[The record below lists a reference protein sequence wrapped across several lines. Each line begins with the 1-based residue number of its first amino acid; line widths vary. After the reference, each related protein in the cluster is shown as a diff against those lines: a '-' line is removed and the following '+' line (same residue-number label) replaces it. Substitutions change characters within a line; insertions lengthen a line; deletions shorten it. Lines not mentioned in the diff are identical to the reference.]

1 MASAK
6 LAYRLEQG
14 TFRDN
19 QAQRLGQ
26 QAAAQSNSLVDQVRA
41 LNNHVYVPLRTDQTL
56 AVSAAYATL
65 LEGNINTI
73 LARGNLLIT
82 FTASAVHITN
92 VATIYF
98 QIVVDGVVQ
107 KGSYATYQVVP
118 TALNVSMMI
127 LVPVV
132 RGQHTVKL
140 QWKTDNNSARI
151 NAKTI
156 VEEHA
161 HLLVQEAA

>member
-1 MASAK
+1 MASTK
-6 LAYRLEQG
+6 LAYRLEPSSFAG
-14 TFRDN
+14 N

-26 QAAAQSNSLVDQVRA
+26 QAAAQSNSLVDLARA
-41 LNNHVYVPLRTDQTL
+41 LNNHQYVPLATDQTL

-65 LEGNINTI
+65 LEANINTI

-92 VATIYF
+92 IATIYF
-98 QIVVDGVVQ
+98 QVVVDNVIR
-107 KGSYATYQVVP
+107 KGTYVTYQVVP
-118 TALNVSMMI
+118 TALNASMVI

-132 RGQHTVKL
+132 RGAHNVKL

-151 NAKTI
+151 NALTV